1 MGSALLSGAV
11 AAGILKAGDLFA
23 FDVDKKK
30 VAQLKKKVP
39 IRTANSLQE
48 ACSGANFIFLCVK
61 PQQMSELLLQIRN
74 WIGTKQCLLSIA
86 AGISTKT
93 IESHFASPVAVVRVM
108 PNTPALVGAG
118 IAAVTKGRYAKP
130 FHLEFAKRF
139 FSCLGK
145 TVVLPEKLF
154 DAVTAVSGSG
164 PAYLFYLTEALEQ
177 AAEKCGLK
185 KSIACSLAR
194 ETISGAGKM
203 LDGDRSPQELRRAV
217 TSPGGTTESA
227 IKHLERKGWQKIFID
242 AVQKAKERS
251 KELGAQYQRMK
262 I

>member
-1 MGSALLSGAV
+1 MGSALLSGAI
-11 AAGILKAGDLFA
+11 ASGILDSKKVIA

-30 VAQLKKKVP
+30 VTQLKKKVP
-39 IRTANSLQE
+39 IRTANSLQD
-48 ACSGANFIFLCVK
+48 ACFNTNFIFLCVK
-61 PQQMSELLLQIRN
+61 PHQMNDLLLQIRN

-93 IESHFASPVAVVRVM
+93 IESYFSSPVPVVRIM

-118 IAAVTKGRYAKP
+118 IAAITKGRYAKP

-139 FSCLGK
+139 FSSVGK
-145 TVVLPEKLF
+145 AVVLPEKFF

-164 PAYLFYLTEALEQ
+164 PAYLFYLTECLEK
-177 AAEKCGLK
+177 AAEKVGLK
-185 KSIACSLAR
+185 KSMACLLAR
-194 ETISGAGKM
+194 QTISGAAKM
-203 LDGDRSPQELRRAV
+203 LNGNSSPEQLRRAV

-227 IKHLERKGWQKIFID
+227 IKHLERKGWHQIFIA
-242 AVQKAKERS
+242 AVKKAQNRS
-251 KELGAQYQRMK
+251 KELGAHHQRIK